1 MAPTIVLVHGVFA
14 ESSSPLTG
22 PVLLVGH
29 SYGCV
34 VTTNIAADAGD
45 LVGLVYI
52 AGFAPDSGE
61 SVQSIVERFPGSTLG
76 QTLRTVP
83 RRDGTADATIDP
95 EHFHAQFAAD
105 VPATEAARMAVTQ
118 RPITL
123 EALAG
128 ATGPDPLWK
137 RVPSWFLLA
146 GEDRDVPPDAI
157 RFMAERAGA
166 RRLVEIAGAS
176 HAIAVSQPG
185 PTAELILEAAQPP
198 AVA

>member
-1 MAPTIVLVHGVFA
+1 
-14 ESSSPLTG
+14 
-22 PVLLVGH
+22 
-29 SYGCV
+29 
-34 VTTNIAADAGD
+34 
-45 LVGLVYI
+45 
-52 AGFAPDSGE
+52 
-61 SVQSIVERFPGSTLG
+61 
-76 QTLRTVP
+76 
-83 RRDGTADATIDP
+83 
-95 EHFHAQFAAD
+95 
-105 VPATEAARMAVTQ
+105 MAVTQ

-146 GEDRDVPPDAI
+146 GEDRNVPPDAI

-176 HAIAVSQPG
+176 HTIAVSQPG

>member
-1 MAPTIVLVHGVFA
+1 MVAPAPGRSGTQGVA
-14 ESSSPLTG
+14 ASISQAQGTDAQA
-22 PVLLVGH
+22 
-29 SYGCV
+29 V
-34 VTTNIAADAGD
+34 VRQAASGA
-45 LVGLVYI
+45 
-52 AGFAPDSGE
+52 ARFHARPDPADG
-61 SVQSIVERFPGSTLG
+61 
-76 QTLRTVP
+76 P
-83 RRDGTADATIDP
+83 RRDGTTDATIDP

-146 GEDRDVPPDAI
+146 GEDRNVPPDAI

-176 HAIAVSQPG
+176 HTIAVSQPG